1 MSQSQRRRR
10 DILLG
15 LGGAAVVTFLLAVIT
30 GVGALW
36 VLHLIAD
43 VLLVGYVI
51 LLVQIKN
58 GALGGGRGA
67 AARTIRAVPHR
78 APLAPVGARPVGS
91 HRMVPRHSH
100 LPAAYG
106 ATAPQ
111 SRVPALPARSA

>member
-15 LGGAAVVTFLLAVIT
+15 LGGAAVVTFLLAVIM

-43 VLLVGYVI
+43 ALLVGYVI

-58 GALGGGRGA
+58 GTLTSGRKPSD
-67 AARTIRAVPHR
+67 RTIRAVPHR
-78 APLAPVGARPVGS
+78 SPLTPVGARPAGS

-106 ATAPQ
+106 GTASQ
-111 SRVPALPARSA
+111 SRVPAVRQRSA